1 MSDLFLL
8 KQIKTYDKDWCYQY
22 QKRIDTLHEDMRTYG
37 WSEEDIKNISLDDF
51 KFQYIHTDIEKIR
64 ATEFIKRYEWLG
76 TIGSFPTHW
85 FIATYKGILGGVII
99 MSMPNSFSKILGDDT
114 KNLERLISR
123 GASASWCPFNL
134 GSKFLM
140 WAIKWMVNNTQY
152 RLFTCYSDPQAKE
165 LGSIYQGLNFYYLG
179 QNSGASIRC
188 INPYNPTVLITD
200 RAFRARSM
208 YKRYAKDLGI
218 AWQPNWNTDQS
229 ILWENMPRDV
239 EYRLREYSK
248 MMYEKS
254 EKIRFPNKHKYAFV
268 LGRNKR
274 ETKELRKRFEALN
287 TIYSYP
293 KVRGDWGDSN
303 SEALDNYLDNLDPK
317 QFDKPPNN
325 QIKLFKIG

>member
-1 MSDLFLL
+1 MSDLHLL
-8 KQIKTYDKDWCYQY
+8 HQIQTYDKDWCYQY
-22 QKRIDTLHEDMRTYG
+22 QKRIDTLQEDLRTYN
-37 WSEEDIKNISLDDF
+37 WTEEDIKNISLDDF
-51 KFQYIHTDIEKIR
+51 KFRYIDSEIEKIR

-99 MSMPNSFSKILGDDT
+99 MSMPNSFSKLLGEDT
-114 KNLERLISR
+114 KNKERLIAR

-179 QNSGASIRC
+179 QNSGATIRC
-188 INPYNPTVLITD
+188 VNPYNPEVLISD

-218 AWQPNWNTDQS
+218 TWQPNWNNDQS
-229 ILWENMPRDV
+229 MLWDNIPDDIETQ
-239 EYRLREYSK
+239 LREYSEH
-248 MMYEKS
+248 MYKTAK
-254 EKIRFPNKHKYAFV
+254 KIVFPNKHKYAFV
-268 LGRNKR
+268 LGRDKR
-274 ETKELRKRFEALN
+274 ETKELRKLFESLN
-287 TIYSYP
+287 TTYSYP
-293 KVRGDWGDSN
+293 KERGEYGIDLKNDLVDQISDIDFT
-303 SEALDNYLDNLDPK
+303 SPALKQQSLFSLDNR
-317 QFDKPPNN
+317 
-325 QIKLFKIG
+325 